1 MKLYEDQI
9 VSVIEEKIE
18 NNETWNE
25 GSDELEEYVKY
36 IDRTWIGKVSLARSG
51 RSATRR
57 PPIFAHD
64 LWNVY
69 LEILG
74 EDPVVTNNGLES
86 WNRTWNQEMGTKPNM
101 WKIVQGFV
109 NQESE
114 TKRILVSNAAGR
126 DMNTNTG
133 RKSLVKNQYMRIRGI
148 VQQYNTLPIEQYL
161 NLMAHELSLH

>member
-1 MKLYEDQI
+1 M
-9 VSVIEEKIE
+9 
-18 NNETWNE
+18 
-25 GSDELEEYVKY
+25 GG
-36 IDRTWIGKVSLARSG
+36 TWIGKCSLARTG
-51 RSATRR
+51 RRSSRR
-57 PPIFAHD
+57 LPVFAHD

-74 EDPVVTNNGLES
+74 EDPVVANNGLES
-86 WNRTWNQEMGTKPNM
+86 WNRTWNQEMGTKPKT

-133 RKSLVKNQYMRIRGI
+133 RKSLVKNQFVRIGGI

-161 NLMAHELSLH
+161 NLIPHEFSLH